1 MMYLLKEEEPKEGP
15 QAKKEK
21 NVSPL
26 FNLKNLFLVIK
37 SFLRGWTLILEA
49 VYFIKRIIGFKLNI
63 YLF

>member
-21 NVSPL
+21 NVSQL
-26 FNLKNLFLVIK
+26 FYLKNPFLVIK

-49 VYFIKRIIGFKLNI
+49 VYFIKRIIWFRLNI

>member
-49 VYFIKRIIGFKLNI
+49 VYFIKRII
-63 YLF
+63 